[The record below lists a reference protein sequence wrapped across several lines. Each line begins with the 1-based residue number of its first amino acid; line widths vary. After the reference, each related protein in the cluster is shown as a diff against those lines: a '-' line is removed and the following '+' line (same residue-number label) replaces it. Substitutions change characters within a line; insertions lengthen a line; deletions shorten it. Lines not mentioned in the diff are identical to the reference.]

1 MSEAIEKRS
10 LNSKHFLNENGSF
23 TAQIHAT
30 PIHHIDWTTGE
41 LLDND
46 YTIVPEIN
54 WEFEYAVKKN
64 NFRAYF
70 NDSTDI
76 KNATL
81 ASFEILNSQGVVRW
95 INYKLFGADPTG
107 HLYKEN
113 RFKYYNV
120 FPNVDL
126 EYIVSSERLKE
137 NIIVKES
144 TANFSYTFTLK
155 MSEGLKLEQQPDGSI
170 FFIDTDT
177 GEELW
182 EISRPYAEDSS
193 PEVIRTEAVAYTLGK
208 QIYEGI
214 EYDSITVDL
223 LEDISKL
230 TFPIVI
236 DPTVTIISN
245 TSNWMDTRVFSGDPD
260 YTGSGDDNI
269 LYLGFNSTL
278 AESRILFQPDLSSIP
293 SNAKIISAV
302 ASHYLTIDNGGSI
315 TVRTYS
321 IEEPWSDN
329 FGVTSWNT
337 MPSVR
342 SYLGSLSNVNSGG
355 YYDFPLTTYSD
366 DFQKI
371 ISGELPNYGFY
382 LMSITVTA
390 STHKA
395 FYSSEHTSSG
405 SRPTLTVEYNVPP
418 SAPVI
423 TSPISGVSID
433 STHTITWNLSTDAET
448 AQGSLQYNADL
459 SIDDGLTYPYE
470 IVALTAAG
478 ETSYEYDFS
487 AIPESAICK
496 IRLRA
501 FDGASF
507 GGYGYSDTFEISHG
521 KGYVKVNGEYVKVKI
536 FVKGSGV
543 YVEAK
548 AYRKVNG
555 VYEKM

>member
-1 MSEAIEKRS
+1 
-10 LNSKHFLNENGSF
+10 
-23 TAQIHAT
+23 
-30 PIHHIDWTTGE
+30 
-41 LLDND
+41 
-46 YTIVPEIN
+46 
-54 WEFEYAVKKN
+54 
-64 NFRAYF
+64 
-70 NDSTDI
+70 
-76 KNATL
+76 
-81 ASFEILNSQGVVRW
+81 
-95 INYKLFGADPTG
+95 
-107 HLYKEN
+107 
-113 RFKYYNV
+113 
-120 FPNVDL
+120 
-126 EYIVSSERLKE
+126 
-137 NIIVKES
+137 
-144 TANFSYTFTLK
+144 
-155 MSEGLKLEQQPDGSI
+155 
-170 FFIDTDT
+170 
-177 GEELW
+177 
-182 EISRPYAEDSS
+182 
-193 PEVIRTEAVAYTLGK
+193 
-208 QIYEGI
+208 
-214 EYDSITVDL
+214 
-223 LEDISKL
+223 
-230 TFPIVI
+230 
-236 DPTVTIISN
+236 
-245 TSNWMDTRVFSGDPD
+245 
-260 YTGSGDDNI
+260 
-269 LYLGFNSTL
+269 
-278 AESRILFQPDLSSIP
+278 
-293 SNAKIISAV
+293 
-302 ASHYLTIDNGGSI
+302 
-315 TVRTYS
+315 
-321 IEEPWSDN
+321 
-329 FGVTSWNT
+329 
-337 MPSVR
+337 
-342 SYLGSLSNVNSGG
+342 
-355 YYDFPLTTYSD
+355 
-366 DFQKI
+366 
-371 ISGELPNYGFY
+371 
-382 LMSITVTA
+382 MSITVTA